1 MTGRRLS
8 SSLTF
13 FWKVVL
19 PVAWIA
25 GIVASAASVFFV
37 TPGKLGDPELES
49 LKLGFVLASLVVA
62 PALLWF
68 ATGLKRV
75 TRDGPDLLVSNY
87 RRELRIPVGE
97 IRHVYQSW
105 AVSPWR
111 VVIDMRA
118 PTELGSTFVFIPRF
132 RDGLTHR
139 ALGGQH
145 PVVEEIR
152 AMCDAAR

>member
-25 GIVASAASVFFV
+25 GFVLCAASVFFV
-37 TPGKLGDPELES
+37 SRGKAPDPLLQS
-49 LKLGFVLASLVVA
+49 LKWAFLLVSLVGA
-62 PALLWF
+62 PTLLWF
-68 ATGLKRV
+68 ATGLKQV

-105 AVSPWR
+105 AVTPWR
-111 VVIDMRA
+111 VVIDMRS
-118 PTELGSTFVFIPRF
+118 PTELGSTFVAIDRNPVALPGCVRIECVAEGHVT
-132 RDGLTHR
+132 RVVHDHR
-139 ALGGQH
+139 
-145 PVVEEIR
+145 
-152 AMCDAAR
+152 

>member
-13 FWKVVL
+13 FGKVVL
-19 PVAWIA
+19 PLVWIA
-25 GIVASAASVFFV
+25 GFIVCATSVFFV
-37 TPGKLGDPELES
+37 SPGKAPDPGLQS
-49 LKLGFVLASLVVA
+49 LKWAFLLVSLVGA
-62 PALLWF
+62 PAFLWF
-68 ATGLKRV
+68 AAGLKRV

-87 RRELRIPVGE
+87 RRELRVPVGE

-111 VVIDMRA
+111 VVIEMRS
-118 PTELGSTFVFIPRF
+118 PTELDSTFVFIPRF

>member
-19 PVAWIA
+19 PAAWIA
-25 GIVASAASVFFV
+25 GFVICAESVFFV
-37 TPGKLGDPELES
+37 SRGKAPDPGLQS
-49 LKLGFVLASLVVA
+49 LKWAFLLVSLVGA

>member
-13 FWKVVL
+13 FSKVVL
-19 PVAWIA
+19 PLVWIA
-25 GIVASAASVFFV
+25 GFVLCAASVFFV
-37 TPGKLGDPELES
+37 SPGKARDPGLQS
-49 LKLGFVLASLVVA
+49 LKWAFLLVSLVGA
-62 PALLWF
+62 PAFLWF
-68 ATGLKRV
+68 AAGLKRV
-75 TRDGPDLLVSNY
+75 TRDGPDLLISNY
-87 RRELRIPVGE
+87 RRELRVPVGE

-111 VVIDMRA
+111 VVIEMRS
-118 PTELGSTFVFIPRF
+118 PTELDSTFVFIPRF